1 MTQANSV
8 LNFLKLQVNQVGL
21 ISLGV
26 TGFFLALVLVTHVAQ
41 ADSAAK
47 ATNSKASQAELL
59 QAVEPLQAI
68 RPDLPVEAVFPTSV
82 PGLVGVDLPEGTT
95 LYMTADGKHMIIGDM
110 FAIGDELENLTE
122 QRRSLKRK
130 VIIDSIPLSDMVIFS
145 PQGKVNAVLNVF
157 TDVDCGYCRKLHN
170 EIAEYGKYGIEV
182 RYLAYPREGLQSE
195 TAQTMRSVW
204 CSSDPAAALTRAKNS
219 QRIAQRDCPNAPV
232 DAQFAIGRQVGV
244 TGTPA
249 IVTAEG
255 ELFPGYI
262 PAPQLAQRLGI
273 DLQP

>member
-1 MTQANSV
+1 
-8 LNFLKLQVNQVGL
+8 
-21 ISLGV
+21 
-26 TGFFLALVLVTHVAQ
+26 
-41 ADSAAK
+41 
-47 ATNSKASQAELL
+47 
-59 QAVEPLQAI
+59 
-68 RPDLPVEAVFPTSV
+68 
-82 PGLVGVDLPEGTT
+82 
-95 LYMTADGKHMIIGDM
+95 
-110 FAIGDELENLTE
+110 
-122 QRRSLKRK
+122 
-130 VIIDSIPLSDMVIFS
+130 MVIFP
-145 PQGKVNAVLNVF
+145 PQGKVNAVLNIF
-157 TDVDCGYCRKLHN
+157 TDVDCGYCRKLHS

-219 QRIAQRDCPNAPV
+219 QRIAQRDCPNDPV

-244 TGTPA
+244 SGTPA

-273 DLQP
+273 ELQP

>member
-1 MTQANSV
+1 MIQANSV
-8 LNFLKLQVNQVGL
+8 LNFLRLQGNHAGL
-21 ISLGV
+21 IGLGL
-26 TGFFLALVLVTHVAQ
+26 TGLLLALVSLTPVVQ
-41 ADSAAK
+41 AEGPANSN
-47 ATNSKASQAELL
+47 ATQAELL
-59 QAVEPLQAI
+59 QAVGPLQAI
-68 RPDLPVEAVFPTSV
+68 RPDLPVEAVFPTNV

-130 VIIDSIPLSDMVIFS
+130 VIMDSVPLADMVIFP
-145 PQGKVNAVLNVF
+145 PQGKVNAVLNIF
-157 TDVDCGYCRKLHN
+157 TDVDCGYCRKLHS

-219 QRIAQRDCPNAPV
+219 QRIAQRDCPNDPV

-244 TGTPA
+244 SGTPA

-273 DLQP
+273 ELQP